1 MFELSGKYGKA
12 NVYAETI
19 DDSCISQ
26 IYGFLNNPITKDVK
40 VAVMPDAN
48 TGKGSTVGF
57 TQEIKDKVNPSMVS
71 VDIGCGML
79 VLKVSKDFHMDL
91 PKLDKVVHQK
101 IPSGLKHCDKVS
113 PFAKNINLKEIIAD
127 VNHNKEILGLSS
139 LGGGNHFAEVDKD
152 KNGDYYIVIHSGSR
166 HLGVAVCEYWER
178 VANNFHKKL
187 AVKKSELINAKD
199 EKGLAELPEVVTSY
213 GLSYLM
219 SDDLKGYLHDMKITQ
234 EFARLNREAM
244 LDVICT
250 EMGIKKRYILDK
262 FCTIHNY
269 IDLDKMILR
278 KGAISLEKG
287 ERAIIPI
294 SMAYG
299 SLIVTGKGNPDWNY
313 SGPHG
318 AGRLL
323 SRSDAKNS
331 ISMADYKKSMEG
343 IYTTSV
349 NSSTIDESPMAY
361 KNPDEIIKAI
371 EETAEIINII
381 KPIYNFKASS
391 EG

>member
-71 VDIGCGML
+71 VDVGCGML

-91 PKLDKVVHQK
+91 PKLDKIMHQK

-113 PFAKNINLKEIIAD
+113 PFAKNINLKELIAD

-139 LGGGNHFAEVDKD
+139 LGGGNHFVEVDKD
-152 KNGDYYIVIHSGSR
+152 QNGDYYIVIHSGSR

-199 EKGLAELPEVVTSY
+199 EKGLAELPDVVTSY

-219 SDDLKGYLHDMKITQ
+219 GDDLKGYLHDMKITQ

-331 ISMADYKKSMEG
+331 ISMAEYKKSMEG

-371 EETAEIINII
+371 EETANIIDII
-381 KPIYNFKASS
+381 KPIYNFKSGS
-391 EG
+391 D

>member
-57 TQEIKDKVNPSMVS
+57 TQEIKDKVNPSMVG
-71 VDIGCGML
+71 VDVGCGML
-79 VLKVSKDFHMDL
+79 VLKVSKEFHMDL
-91 PKLDKVVHQK
+91 PKLDKIMHQK

-113 PFAKNINLKEIIAD
+113 PFAKNINLKELIAD

-152 KNGDYYIVIHSGSR
+152 QNGDYYIVIHSGSR
-166 HLGVAVCEYWER
+166 HLGVVVCEYWEK

-187 AVKKSELINAKD
+187 ALKKSELINAKD
-199 EKGLAELPEVVTSY
+199 EKGLAELPSVVTSY

-219 SDDLKGYLHDMKITQ
+219 GDDLKGYLHDMKITQ

-331 ISMADYKKSMEG
+331 ISMEDYKKSMEG
-343 IYTTSV
+343 IYTTCV
-349 NSSTIDESPMAY
+349 KSSTVDESPMAY
-361 KNPDEIIKAI
+361 KNPDEIIRAI
-371 EETAEIINII
+371 DETAEIIDII
-381 KPIYNFKASS
+381 KPIYNFKAGSD
-391 EG
+391 

>member
-71 VDIGCGML
+71 VDVGCGML
-79 VLKVSKDFHMDL
+79 VLKVSKEFHMDL
-91 PKLDKVVHQK
+91 PKLDKIMHQK

-113 PFAKNINLKEIIAD
+113 PFAKNINLKELIAD

-178 VANNFHKKL
+178 IANNFHKKL

-199 EKGLAELPEVVTSY
+199 EKDLAELPEVVTSY

-219 SDDLKGYLHDMKITQ
+219 GDDLKGYLHDMKITQ

-331 ISMADYKKSMEG
+331 ISMAEYKKSMEG

-371 EETAEIINII
+371 EETADIIDTIR
-381 KPIYNFKASS
+381 PVYNFKSGS
-391 EG
+391 D

>member
-71 VDIGCGML
+71 VDVGCGML
-79 VLKVSKDFHMDL
+79 VLKVSKEFHMDL

-113 PFAKNINLKEIIAD
+113 PFAKNINLKELIAD

-219 SDDLKGYLHDMKITQ
+219 GDDLKGYLHDMKITQ

-250 EMGIKKRYILDK
+250 EIGIKKRYILDK

-331 ISMADYKKSMEG
+331 ISMAEYKKSMEG

-371 EETAEIINII
+371 EETAEIIDII
-381 KPIYNFKASS
+381 KPIYNFKSGS
-391 EG
+391 D

>member
-57 TQEIKDKVNPSMVS
+57 TQEIKDKVNPSMVG
-71 VDIGCGML
+71 VDVGCGML

-91 PKLDKVVHQK
+91 PKLDKVMHQK

-113 PFAKNINLKEIIAD
+113 PFAKNINLKELITD
-127 VNHNKEILGLSS
+127 VNYDKELLGLSS

-152 KNGDYYIVIHSGSR
+152 QNGDYYIVIHSGSR
-166 HLGVAVCEYWER
+166 HLGVAVCEYWEK

-187 AVKKSELINAKD
+187 AVKKSELINAKN

-219 SDDLKGYLHDMKITQ
+219 GDDLKGYLHDMKITQ

-278 KGAISLEKG
+278 KGAISLEKD
-287 ERAIIPI
+287 EVAIIPI

-299 SLIVTGKGNPDWNY
+299 SLIVKGKGNPDWNY

-371 EETAEIINII
+371 EDTAEIINII

>member
-1 MFELSGKYGKA
+1 MFELNGKYGKA

-26 IYGFLNNPITKDVK
+26 IYGFLNNPITKNVK

-57 TQEIKDKVNPSMVS
+57 TQEIKDKVNPSLVS

-113 PFAKNINLKEIIAD
+113 PFAKNINLKELIAD

-139 LGGGNHFAEVDKD
+139 LGGGNHFIEVDKD
-152 KNGDYYIVIHSGSR
+152 QNGDYYIVIHSGSR
-166 HLGVAVCEYWER
+166 HLGVAVCEYWEK

-187 AVKKSELINAKD
+187 AVKKSELINAKN
-199 EKGLAELPEVVTSY
+199 EKGLAELPDVVTSY

-219 SDDLKGYLHDMKITQ
+219 GDDLKGYLHDMKITQ

-371 EETAEIINII
+371 QDTAEIIDII
-381 KPIYNFKASS
+381 KPVYNFKASS
-391 EG
+391 D

>member
-1 MFELSGKYGKA
+1 MFELYGKYGTAK
-12 NVYAETI
+12 VYAETI
-19 DDSCISQ
+19 DNSCISQ

-91 PKLDKVVHQK
+91 PKLDKVIHQK
-101 IPSGLKHCDKVS
+101 IPSGLKHCNKVS
-113 PFAKNINLKEIIAD
+113 PFAKNIDLKELIAN
-127 VNHNKEILGLSS
+127 VNYNKEILGLSS
-139 LGGGNHFAEVDKD
+139 LGSGNHFIEVDKD
-152 KNGDYYIVIHSGSR
+152 QNGDYYIVIHSGSR
-166 HLGVAVCEYWER
+166 HLGVAVCEYWEK

-187 AVKKSELINAKD
+187 AVKKSELLSAGRN
-199 EKGLAELPEVVTSY
+199 EELAMLPEVVTTY

-219 SDDLKGYLHDMKITQ
+219 GDDLKGYLHDMRITQ

-269 IDLDKMILR
+269 IDLNRNILR
-278 KGAISLEKG
+278 KGAISLEKD
-287 ERAIIPI
+287 EIAIIPI

-299 SLIVTGKGNPDWNY
+299 SLIVRGKGNPDWNY

-331 ISMADYKKSMEG
+331 ISMADYKKAMEG

-361 KNPDEIIKAI
+361 KNAEEIIRNI
-371 EETAEIINII
+371 SETAEVINII

-391 EG
+391 D

>member
-71 VDIGCGML
+71 VDVGCGML
-79 VLKVSKDFHMDL
+79 VLKVSKEFHMDL
-91 PKLDKVVHQK
+91 PKLDKIMHQK

-113 PFAKNINLKEIIAD
+113 PFAKNINLKELIAD

-139 LGGGNHFAEVDKD
+139 LGGGNHFVEVDKD
-152 KNGDYYIVIHSGSR
+152 QNGDYYIVVHSGSR

-187 AVKKSELINAKD
+187 AIKKSELINAKD

-219 SDDLKGYLHDMKITQ
+219 GDDLKGYLHDMKITQ

-331 ISMADYKKSMEG
+331 ISMAEYKKSMEG

-371 EETAEIINII
+371 DETAEIIDII
-381 KPIYNFKASS
+381 KPIYNFKSGS
-391 EG
+391 D

>member
-1 MFELSGKYGKA
+1 MFELIGKYGKA
-12 NVYAETI
+12 KVYAETI

-26 IYGFLNNPITKDVK
+26 IYGFLNNPITENVK

-48 TGKGSTVGF
+48 VGKGSTVGF

-91 PKLDKVVHQK
+91 PKLDKVMHQK
-101 IPSGLKHCDKVS
+101 IPTGLKHCDKVS
-113 PFAKNINLKEIIAD
+113 PFAKNIDLKELIAD
-127 VNHNKEILGLSS
+127 VNYNKEILGLSS
-139 LGGGNHFAEVDKD
+139 LGGGNHFVEVDKD
-152 KNGDYYIVIHSGSR
+152 QNGDYYIVIHSGSR
-166 HLGVAVCEYWER
+166 HLGVAVCEYWEKI
-178 VANNFHKKL
+178 ANNYHKQL
-187 AVKKSELINAKD
+187 AVKKSELLNAGKKD
-199 EKGLAELPEVVTSY
+199 ELEKLPDVVTTY

-219 SDDLKGYLHDMKITQ
+219 GDDLKGYLHDMKITQ

-250 EMGIKKRYILDK
+250 ELGIKRKYILDK

-269 IDLDKMILR
+269 IDLDKNILR
-278 KGAISLEKG
+278 KGSISLEKD
-287 ERAIIPI
+287 EVAIIPI

-299 SLIVTGKGNPDWNY
+299 SLIVKGKGNPDWNY

-371 EETAEIINII
+371 QDTAEIIDII

-391 EG
+391 D

>member
-71 VDIGCGML
+71 VDVGCGML
-79 VLKVSKDFHMDL
+79 VLKVSKEFHMDL
-91 PKLDKVVHQK
+91 PKLDKIMHQK
-101 IPSGLKHCDKVS
+101 IPSGLKHCDRVS
-113 PFAKNINLKEIIAD
+113 PFAKNINLKELIAD

-152 KNGDYYIVIHSGSR
+152 QNGDYYIVIHSGSR

-187 AVKKSELINAKD
+187 AIKKSELINAKD

-219 SDDLKGYLHDMKITQ
+219 GDDLKGYLHDMKITQ

-331 ISMADYKKSMEG
+331 ISMAEYKKSMEG

-371 EETAEIINII
+371 DETAEIIDII
-381 KPIYNFKASS
+381 KPIYNFKSGS
-391 EG
+391 D

>member
-1 MFELSGKYGKA
+1 MFELNGKYGKA

-57 TQEIKDKVNPSMVS
+57 TQEIKDKVNPSMVG
-71 VDIGCGML
+71 VDVGCGML
-79 VLKVSKDFHMDL
+79 VLKVSKEFHMDL

-113 PFAKNINLKEIIAD
+113 PFAKNINLKELIAD

-139 LGGGNHFAEVDKD
+139 LGGGNHFIEVDKD
-152 KNGDYYIVIHSGSR
+152 QNGDYYIVIHSGSR

-199 EKGLAELPEVVTSY
+199 EKGLAELPEVITSY

-219 SDDLKGYLHDMKITQ
+219 GDDLKGYLHDMKITQ
-234 EFARLNREAM
+234 EFAGLNREAM

-269 IDLDKMILR
+269 IDSDKMILR

-331 ISMADYKKSMEG
+331 ISMAEYKKSMEG

-371 EETAEIINII
+371 EETADIIDII
-381 KPIYNFKASS
+381 RPVYNFKSGS
-391 EG
+391 D

>member
-71 VDIGCGML
+71 VDVGCGML
-79 VLKVSKDFHMDL
+79 VLKVSKEFHMDL

-101 IPSGLKHCDKVS
+101 IPSGLKHCDKIS
-113 PFAKNINLKEIIAD
+113 PFAKNINLKELIAD

-139 LGGGNHFAEVDKD
+139 LGGGNHFIEVDKD
-152 KNGDYYIVIHSGSR
+152 QNGDYYIVIHSGSR

-199 EKGLAELPEVVTSY
+199 GKGLAELPEVVTSY

-219 SDDLKGYLHDMKITQ
+219 GDDLKGYLHDMKITQ

-250 EMGIKKRYILDK
+250 EIGIKKRYILDK

-331 ISMADYKKSMEG
+331 ISMAEYKKSMEG

-371 EETAEIINII
+371 EETADIIDII
-381 KPIYNFKASS
+381 RPVYNFKSGS
-391 EG
+391 D

>member
-71 VDIGCGML
+71 VDVGCGML
-79 VLKVSKDFHMDL
+79 VLKVSKEFHMDL

-113 PFAKNINLKEIIAD
+113 PFAKNINLKELIAD

-139 LGGGNHFAEVDKD
+139 LGGGNHFIEVDKD
-152 KNGDYYIVIHSGSR
+152 QNGDYYIVIHSGSR

-219 SDDLKGYLHDMKITQ
+219 GDDLKGYLHDMKITQ

-331 ISMADYKKSMEG
+331 ISMAEYKKSMEG

-371 EETAEIINII
+371 EETAEIIDII

-391 EG
+391 D

>member
-40 VAVMPDAN
+40 IAVMPDAN

-113 PFAKNINLKEIIAD
+113 PFAKNINLKELIAD

-139 LGGGNHFAEVDKD
+139 LGGGNHFIEVDKD
-152 KNGDYYIVIHSGSR
+152 QNGDYYIVIHSGSR
-166 HLGVAVCEYWER
+166 HLGVAVCEYWEK

-199 EKGLAELPEVVTSY
+199 EKGLTELPDVVTSY

-219 SDDLKGYLHDMKITQ
+219 GDDLKGYLHDMKITQ

-331 ISMADYKKSMEG
+331 ISMAEYKKSMEG

-349 NSSTIDESPMAY
+349 SSSTIDESPMAY

-371 EETAEIINII
+371 QDTAEIIDII
-381 KPIYNFKASS
+381 KPVYNFKASS
-391 EG
+391 D

>member
-1 MFELSGKYGKA
+1 MFELYGKYGTAK
-12 NVYAETI
+12 VYAETI
-19 DDSCISQ
+19 DNSCISQ

-91 PKLDKVVHQK
+91 PKLDKVIHQK

-113 PFAKNINLKEIIAD
+113 PFAKNIDLKELIAN
-127 VNHNKEILGLSS
+127 VNYNKEILGLSS
-139 LGGGNHFAEVDKD
+139 LGGGNHFIEVDTD
-152 KNGDYYIVIHSGSR
+152 ENGDYYIVIHSGSR
-166 HLGVAVCEYWER
+166 HLGVAVCEYWEK
-178 VANNFHKKL
+178 VANDFHKKL
-187 AVKKSELINAKD
+187 AVKKSELLNAGKN
-199 EKGLAELPEVVTSY
+199 EELAKLPEVVTTY

-219 SDDLKGYLHDMKITQ
+219 GDDLKGYLHDMRITQ

-269 IDLDKMILR
+269 IDLNKNILR
-278 KGAISLEKG
+278 KGAISLEKD
-287 ERAIIPI
+287 EIAIIPI

-299 SLIVTGKGNPDWNY
+299 SLIVKGKGNPDWNY

-331 ISMADYKKSMEG
+331 ISMADYKKAMEG

-361 KNPDEIIKAI
+361 KNAEEIIRNIAD
-371 EETAEIINII
+371 TAEVIDII

-391 EG
+391 D

>member
-1 MFELSGKYGKA
+1 MFELSGEYGRA

-71 VDIGCGML
+71 VDVGCGML
-79 VLKVSKDFHMDL
+79 VLKVSKEFHMDL
-91 PKLDKVVHQK
+91 PKLDKIMHQK

-113 PFAKNINLKEIIAD
+113 PFAKNINLKELIAD

-187 AVKKSELINAKD
+187 AVKKSELINSKD
-199 EKGLAELPEVVTSY
+199 EKGLAELPDVVTSY

-219 SDDLKGYLHDMKITQ
+219 GDDLKGYLHDMKITQ

-331 ISMADYKKSMEG
+331 ISMAEYKKSMEG

-371 EETAEIINII
+371 EETADIIDII
-381 KPIYNFKASS
+381 RPVYNFKSGS
-391 EG
+391 D

>member
-71 VDIGCGML
+71 VDVGCGML
-79 VLKVSKDFHMDL
+79 VLKVSKEFHMDL
-91 PKLDKVVHQK
+91 PKLDKIMHQK

-113 PFAKNINLKEIIAD
+113 PFAKNINLKELIAD

-139 LGGGNHFAEVDKD
+139 LGGGNHFVEVDKD
-152 KNGDYYIVIHSGSR
+152 QNGDYYIVVHSGSR

-187 AVKKSELINAKD
+187 AIKKSELINAKD

-219 SDDLKGYLHDMKITQ
+219 GDDLKGYLHDMKITQ

-287 ERAIIPI
+287 ERAIISI

-331 ISMADYKKSMEG
+331 ISMAEYKKSMEG

-371 EETAEIINII
+371 DETAEIIDII
-381 KPIYNFKASS
+381 KPIYNFKSGS
-391 EG
+391 D

>member
-26 IYGFLNNPITKDVK
+26 IYGFLSNPITKDVK

-71 VDIGCGML
+71 VDVGCGML

-91 PKLDKVVHQK
+91 PKLDKIMHQK

-113 PFAKNINLKEIIAD
+113 PFAKNINLKELIAD

-139 LGGGNHFAEVDKD
+139 LGGGNHFVEVDKD
-152 KNGDYYIVIHSGSR
+152 QNGDYYIVIHSGSR

-219 SDDLKGYLHDMKITQ
+219 GDDLKGYLHDMKITQ

-250 EMGIKKRYILDK
+250 EMSIKKRYILDK

-331 ISMADYKKSMEG
+331 ISMAEYKKSMEG

-371 EETAEIINII
+371 EETADIIDII
-381 KPIYNFKASS
+381 RPVYNFKSGS
-391 EG
+391 D

>member
-71 VDIGCGML
+71 VDVGCGML
-79 VLKVSKDFHMDL
+79 VLKVSKEFHMDL
-91 PKLDKVVHQK
+91 PKLDKIMHQK

-113 PFAKNINLKEIIAD
+113 PFAKNINLKELIAD

-139 LGGGNHFAEVDKD
+139 LGGGNHFVEVDKD
-152 KNGDYYIVIHSGSR
+152 QNGDYYIVIHSGSR

-219 SDDLKGYLHDMKITQ
+219 GDDLKGYLHDMKITQ

-278 KGAISLEKG
+278 KGAISLEKD

-371 EETAEIINII
+371 EETAEIIDII
-381 KPIYNFKASS
+381 KPVYNFKSGS
-391 EG
+391 D

>member
-1 MFELSGKYGKA
+1 MFELNGKYGKA

-71 VDIGCGML
+71 VDVGCGML

-91 PKLDKVVHQK
+91 PKLDKVIHQK

-113 PFAKNINLKEIIAD
+113 PFAKNINLRELIAD

-139 LGGGNHFAEVDKD
+139 LGGGNHFIEVDKD
-152 KNGDYYIVIHSGSR
+152 QNGDYYIVIHSGSR
-166 HLGVAVCEYWER
+166 HLCVAVCEYWEK

-187 AVKKSELINAKD
+187 AVKKSELINAKN
-199 EKGLAELPEVVTSY
+199 EKGLTELPDVVTSY

-219 SDDLKGYLHDMKITQ
+219 GDDLKGYLHDMKITQ

-349 NSSTIDESPMAY
+349 SSSTIDESPMAY

-371 EETAEIINII
+371 QDTAEIIDII
-381 KPIYNFKASS
+381 KPVYNFKASS
-391 EG
+391 D

>member
-71 VDIGCGML
+71 VDVGCGML
-79 VLKVSKDFHMDL
+79 VLKVSKEFHMNL
-91 PKLDKVVHQK
+91 PKLDKIMHQK
-101 IPSGLKHCDKVS
+101 IPSGLKHCDRVS
-113 PFAKNINLKEIIAD
+113 PFAKNINLKELIAD

-152 KNGDYYIVIHSGSR
+152 QNGDYYIVIHSGSR

-187 AVKKSELINAKD
+187 AIKKSELINAKD

-219 SDDLKGYLHDMKITQ
+219 GDDLKGYLHDMKITQ

-323 SRSDAKNS
+323 SRSDAKIS
-331 ISMADYKKSMEG
+331 ISMAEYKKSMEG

-371 EETAEIINII
+371 DETAEIIDII
-381 KPIYNFKASS
+381 KPIYNFKSGS
-391 EG
+391 D

>member
-12 NVYAETI
+12 NVYAKTI

-71 VDIGCGML
+71 VDVGCGML
-79 VLKVSKDFHMDL
+79 VLKVSKEFHMDL

-113 PFAKNINLKEIIAD
+113 PFAKSINLKELIAD

-139 LGGGNHFAEVDKD
+139 LGGGNHFIEVDKD
-152 KNGDYYIVIHSGSR
+152 QNGDYYIVIHSGSR

-187 AVKKSELINAKD
+187 AVKKSELINSKD
-199 EKGLAELPEVVTSY
+199 EKGLAELPDVVTSY

-219 SDDLKGYLHDMKITQ
+219 GDDLKGYLHDMKITQ

-331 ISMADYKKSMEG
+331 ISMAEYKKSMEG

-371 EETAEIINII
+371 DETAEIIDII
-381 KPIYNFKASS
+381 KPIYNFKSGS
-391 EG
+391 D

>member
-1 MFELSGKYGKA
+1 MYDIKGKFGVAHVFA
-12 NVYAETI
+12 NTI
-19 DDSCISQ
+19 DDDCISQ
-26 IYGFLNNPITKDVK
+26 IYSIMNSPTVK
-40 VAVMPDAN
+40 NSHVSIMPD
-48 TGKGSTVGF
+48 THSGKGIVVGF
-57 TQEIKDKVNPSMVS
+57 TQDIVNRLNPSFVG
-71 VDIGCGML
+71 VDVGCGML
-79 VLKVSKDFHMDL
+79 VLKVSKEFHMDL
-91 PKLDKVVHQK
+91 PKLDKIMHQK

-113 PFAKNINLKEIIAD
+113 PFAKNINLKELIAD

-152 KNGDYYIVIHSGSR
+152 QNGDYYIVIHSGSR

-199 EKGLAELPEVVTSY
+199 EKGLAKLPEVVTSY

-219 SDDLKGYLHDMKITQ
+219 GDDLKGYLHDMKITQ

-331 ISMADYKKSMEG
+331 ISMAEYKKSMEG

-371 EETAEIINII
+371 EETADIIDII
-381 KPIYNFKASS
+381 KPIYNFKSGS
-391 EG
+391 D

>member
-71 VDIGCGML
+71 VDVGCGML
-79 VLKVSKDFHMDL
+79 VLKVSKEFHMDL
-91 PKLDKVVHQK
+91 PKLDKIMHQK
-101 IPSGLKHCDKVS
+101 IPSGLKHSDKVS
-113 PFAKNINLKEIIAD
+113 PFAKNINLKELIAD

-139 LGGGNHFAEVDKD
+139 LGGGNHFVEVDKD
-152 KNGDYYIVIHSGSR
+152 QNGDYYIVIHSGSR

-219 SDDLKGYLHDMKITQ
+219 GDDLKGYLHDMKITQ

-331 ISMADYKKSMEG
+331 ISMAEYKKSMEG

-371 EETAEIINII
+371 EETADVIDII
-381 KPIYNFKASS
+381 KPIYNFKSGS
-391 EG
+391 D

>member
-71 VDIGCGML
+71 VDVGCGML
-79 VLKVSKDFHMDL
+79 VLKVSKEFHMDL

-113 PFAKNINLKEIIAD
+113 PFAKNINLKELIAD
-127 VNHNKEILGLSS
+127 VNHSKEILGLSS
-139 LGGGNHFAEVDKD
+139 LGGGNHFIEVDKD
-152 KNGDYYIVIHSGSR
+152 QNGDYYIVIHSGSR

-219 SDDLKGYLHDMKITQ
+219 GDDLKGYLHDMKITQ

-331 ISMADYKKSMEG
+331 ISMAEYKKSMEG

-371 EETAEIINII
+371 EETADIIDII
-381 KPIYNFKASS
+381 RPVYNFKSGS
-391 EG
+391 D

>member
-71 VDIGCGML
+71 VDVGCGML
-79 VLKVSKDFHMDL
+79 VLKVSKEFHMDL
-91 PKLDKVVHQK
+91 PKLDKIMHQK

-113 PFAKNINLKEIIAD
+113 PFAKNINLKELIAD

-139 LGGGNHFAEVDKD
+139 LGGGNHFVEVNKD
-152 KNGDYYIVIHSGSR
+152 QNGDYYIVIHSGSR

-187 AVKKSELINAKD
+187 AIKKSELINAKD

-219 SDDLKGYLHDMKITQ
+219 GDDLKGYLHDMKITQ

-331 ISMADYKKSMEG
+331 ISMAEYKKSMEG

-371 EETAEIINII
+371 DETAEIIDII
-381 KPIYNFKASS
+381 KPIYNFKSGS
-391 EG
+391 D